1 MVSIAL
7 DGVEGCWL
15 DDGAKASLRER
26 VRDAAVELAPVA
38 DD

>member
-15 DDGAKASLRER
+15 DDGGKASLRER